1 MLQYFLVHDGYQ
13 IIKLNKGITE
23 AQVDVLL
30 GTVFK
35 TEAGKT
41 EGDVKRI
48 YDFKKMGNTANLY
61 KLLLRGGLLEWV
73 VNTSQS

>member
-30 GTVFK
+30 GTTFK

-41 EGDVKRI
+41 AGDIKRI
-48 YDFKKMGNTANLY
+48 YDFKTMGNTANLY

-73 VNTSQS
+73 VNTSHS